1 MTEDHLKESFL
12 LGKPLVDPCE
22 AAKAVI
28 DAKNKEKELLVL
40 IALIGTCNR
49 IPEQHL
55 LDELVEKAK
64 KTVKTLNRN

>member
-1 MTEDHLKESFL
+1 MTENLVYGKL
-12 LGKPLVDPCE
+12 LTDFC
-22 AAKAVI
+22 KAVQPTTDI
-28 DAKNKEKELLVL
+28 KNKEKELLVL

-64 KTVKTLNRN
+64 NTVKTLNRN